1 MGNFLPSGVSCEDL
15 TPLEK
20 EKFSLE
26 GSSVTLNYNYSKLS
40 SGDYFYWY
48 LQYPGTPPQFLISH
62 SGSGTPI
69 SNPVPRL
76 SFKVKMDHWLWIILA
91 ALFFECKGEDSVT
104 QTEGAIFAFEG
115 HTVTLNC
122 TFETSRTV
130 PTLFWYRQDLQD
142 FPEYMLKSYSETTE
156 FASESDK
163 DRFNATIKGKSVN
176 LEIQNLHL
184 SDSAVYYCAL
194 QPTVTGNTKAL
205 YKNPRK
211 HNTPQHPLEGVTPC

>member
-1 MGNFLPSGVSCEDL
+1 
-15 TPLEK
+15 
-20 EKFSLE
+20 
-26 GSSVTLNYNYSKLS
+26 
-40 SGDYFYWY
+40 
-48 LQYPGTPPQFLISH
+48 
-62 SGSGTPI
+62 
-69 SNPVPRL
+69 
-76 SFKVKMDHWLWIILA
+76 MDHWLWIILA
-91 ALFFECKGEDSVT
+91 ALFFECKGQDSVT
-104 QTEGAIFAFEG
+104 QTEGEISAFEG
-115 HTVTLNC
+115 HTVTLDC

-142 FPEYMLKSYSETTE
+142 FPKYMLKSYSETTE
-156 FASESDK
+156 FSSESDK

-205 YKNPRK
+205 YKNLRK